1 MILNTKQIRR
11 LCLVSI
17 LAASPGCI
25 APQTPVPTFWQKL
38 GLPQAGARMRDGLVN
53 RRGNFPGLEKKPP
66 VLALADP
73 ANLDP
78 GKPEM
83 IKAAAEIKQDQDLK
97 KQKIK
102 AIKFLGE
109 VNCGCYN
116 KDDKVVAAFMA
127 ALEDCD
133 PDVRKAALDALCE
146 TASGCT
152 QCSAGCEP
160 NCLSKDIRK
169 KLEDMAFGC
178 ENGCFKEPEA
188 ELRQAAK
195 GLLKTCP
202 PPMEDPIEPE
212 ELIAPEPTPL
222 KTEQPMIEG
231 AVTTTSFSMSDGS
244 TSMISSRRV
253 SRTLGSE
260 AHSVVKNSE
269 NLVQSRMVAYK
280 KNLGELL
287 LHMPEAFELGNGWTV
302 IVVDARGQHSLA
314 NIIDTGGRR
323 LLLAVDS
330 PEDVSFDVGEKVG
343 VGLVSK

>member
-1 MILNTKQIRR
+1 
-11 LCLVSI
+11 
-17 LAASPGCI
+17 
-25 APQTPVPTFWQKL
+25 
-38 GLPQAGARMRDGLVN
+38 MRDGLIN

-73 ANLDP
+73 ANLEP

-152 QCSAGCEP
+152 ACSAGCEP

-169 KLEDMAFGC
+169 KLEDMA
-178 ENGCFKEPEA
+178 NGCVNGCYKEPDA
-188 ELRQAAK
+188 ELRKAAK
-195 GLLKTCP
+195 ALLNTCP
-202 PPMEDPIEPE
+202 PPMDDPIEPE
-212 ELIAPEPTPL
+212 ELIAPEPEPL
-222 KTEQPMIEG
+222 DEIKPLIEG
-231 AVTTTSFSMSDGS
+231 SVTATSYTINDGF
-244 TSMISSRRV
+244 SSRRATRAGDTV
-253 SRTLGSE
+253 SYELSDRGADSNII
-260 AHSVVKNSE
+260 KNSE
-269 NLVQSRMVAYK
+269 NLIQSTTVAYK
-280 KNLGELL
+280 RTLGELL
-287 LHMPEAFELGNGWTV
+287 LQMPDSFDLSTGWTV
-302 IVVDARGQHSLA
+302 VIVDSQGQHSMA
-314 NIIDTGGRR
+314 KIIDTGGRR

-330 PEDVSFDVGEKVG
+330 PEQINVNKGEKIG
-343 VGLVSK
+343 IGLVAR